1 MNDLSKRRLR
11 REGLR
16 RVLRGSS
23 LGAVGLVG
31 LVLGAL
37 LQNATHREPTNAG
50 SPRHPTLEWR
60 ADAPFFG
67 AVAQPSIEA
76 AENALGWNI
85 YRPSNCAANDQRIEV
100 IYVNVENDQAYVRY
114 KPVGDGCPG
123 FGAGKVEIEASVPD
137 FAYSS
142 DAVGVA
148 ALASLL
154 EEHATALGPVAS
166 VELISGLP
174 VLVLQGNYPG
184 DCDNPLPT
192 QQGCVPAGSNNPT
205 SVKMQVGGIA
215 IDIYAPGEW
224 TKAQILEVAASIA
237 SRA

>member
-1 MNDLSKRRLR
+1 MKDLSKRRLR
-11 REGLR
+11 REGLK
-16 RVLRGSS
+16 RVSGGSL
-23 LGAVGLVG
+23 LGAVALVG

-37 LQNATHREPTNAG
+37 LQNATHTEPTRAG
-50 SPRHPTLEWR
+50 APRLPTLEWEG
-60 ADAPFFG
+60 DAPFFG
-67 AVAQPSIEA
+67 AVRKPSIEA

-85 YRPSNCAANDQRIEV
+85 LRPSNCAANDQRIEV
-100 IYVNVENDQAYVRY
+100 IYVNVENDQAYIRY

-142 DAVGVA
+142 DAVGMA

-154 EEHATALGPVAS
+154 EEHATALGSVAS
-166 VELISGLP
+166 VGLINGLP
-174 VLVLQGNYPG
+174 VLVLQGNYRG

-192 QQGCVPAGSNNPT
+192 QKGCVPASNNPT
-205 SVKMQVGGIA
+205 SVKMQVGEIDV
-215 IDIYAPGEW
+215 DIYAPGEW
-224 TKAQILEVAASIA
+224 SKAQILEVAASIA